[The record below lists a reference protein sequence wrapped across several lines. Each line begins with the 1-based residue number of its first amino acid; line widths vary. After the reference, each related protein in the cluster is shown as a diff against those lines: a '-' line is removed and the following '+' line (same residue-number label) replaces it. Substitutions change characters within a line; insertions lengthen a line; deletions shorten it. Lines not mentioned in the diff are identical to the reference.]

1 MRRGKGRDLIHPKFW
16 RGAPTPDPYL
26 VLRGPVH
33 GGEGEGK
40 GRGRNGTEREKRG
53 RKEKR
58 GMGGKLEQ
66 GRWAADWLRPA
77 LNAAAIERTDET

>member
-40 GRGRNGTEREKRG
+40 GRGEERNGKGEEGQER
-53 RKEKR
+53 KR

-66 GRWAADWLRPA
+66 GRRLAKAGPA
-77 LNAAAIERTDET
+77 YRHEIKG